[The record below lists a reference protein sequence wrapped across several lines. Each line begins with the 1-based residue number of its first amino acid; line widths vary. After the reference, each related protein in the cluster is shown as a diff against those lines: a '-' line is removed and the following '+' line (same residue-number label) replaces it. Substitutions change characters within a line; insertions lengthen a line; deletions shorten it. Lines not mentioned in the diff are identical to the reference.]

1 TILPRSYLTELRGRE
16 FKGIAPLSQ
25 PKAETFLQQKFLF
38 TTTLN
43 FAKVSYNKKLIES
56 TLPNDIIILKPNL
69 IDGSMLRAKIVII
82 SYIPNKICLFE
93 IYQATS

>member
-1 TILPRSYLTELRGRE
+1 ILPRSYLTELRGRE

-43 FAKVSYNKKLIES
+43 FAKVSKCK
-56 TLPNDIIILKPNL
+56 IIVGFGRCPYRN
-69 IDGSMLRAKIVII
+69 SCR
-82 SYIPNKICLFE
+82 NNN
-93 IYQATS
+93 

>member
-1 TILPRSYLTELRGRE
+1 MKQQSLPRSYLTELRGRE

-43 FAKVSYNKKLIES
+43 FAKVSTYEIFLSLGNFRLSRGTTGGQNGRKSANIEVKNQKS
-56 TLPNDIIILKPNL
+56 
-69 IDGSMLRAKIVII
+69 AKIDEII
-82 SYIPNKICLFE
+82 ND
-93 IYQATS
+93 

>member
-1 TILPRSYLTELRGRE
+1 GRE

-43 FAKVSYNKKLIES
+43 FAKVSNIHFADEDVWLTQRQLAEIYDTTQQNTSWKRTVTAQPS
-56 TLPNDIIILKPNL
+56 
-69 IDGSMLRAKIVII
+69 RIVI
-82 SYIPNKICLFE
+82 PRLC
-93 IYQATS
+93 

>member
-1 TILPRSYLTELRGRE
+1 MKQQSLPRSYLTELRGRE

-43 FAKVSYNKKLIES
+43 FAKVSMKES
-56 TLPNDIIILKPNL
+56 KGACQTAKSVNMGVKVNFIGFILLSNFL
-69 IDGSMLRAKIVII
+69 HL
-82 SYIPNKICLFE
+82 
-93 IYQATS
+93 

>member
-1 TILPRSYLTELRGRE
+1 MKQQSSPRSYLTELRGRE

-43 FAKVSYNKKLIES
+43 FAKVSRHGMTLKRNKQVCR
-56 TLPNDIIILKPNL
+56 DRGFILR
-69 IDGSMLRAKIVII
+69 M
-82 SYIPNKICLFE
+82 
-93 IYQATS
+93 